1 MSLFAITQ
9 QPDFEVYTSPIQ
21 RVNDNNALIVVYDRA
36 VILCIIIQNE
46 NNFKMLII

>member
-9 QPDFEVYTSPIQ
+9 QPEFEVYTSPIQ
-21 RVNDNNALIVVYDRA
+21 RVNDAVVVHDRA